1 MVAKLSLNHKSAKRM
16 EQGIVFA
23 FPPPK
28 LFGFNFQSMESGQ
41 INCTDRVSLLIAK
54 TPLQVLIFF
63 KMNFLL
69 VKSNL
74 RHVNKQLSSYG
85 GYITINL

>member
-1 MVAKLSLNHKSAKRM
+1 M
-16 EQGIVFA
+16 VFA
-23 FPPPK
+23 FLPPK
-28 LFGFNFQSMESGQ
+28 LFSFNFQSIESGL

-63 KMNFLL
+63 KMKFLL

-85 GYITINL
+85 GYVTINL

>member
-1 MVAKLSLNHKSAKRM
+1 M

-28 LFGFNFQSMESGQ
+28 LFGFNFQSIESGQ

-63 KMNFLL
+63 KMKFL
-69 VKSNL
+69 
-74 RHVNKQLSSYG
+74 
-85 GYITINL
+85 